1 MKKTLFAPMWL
12 LLVFTFCS
20 TARAT
25 AQTDPDKIVYEFKD
39 ASIPP
44 VYQRNY
50 TITVTPTSASIIVTS
65 DKELNN
71 ETVQLSKDQFRD
83 IIKVINKA
91 KLAKHSNGKDNGGCA
106 GGTRHTIH
114 LYKNN
119 APSFEGGVYR
129 CGGQDYGQLKGNYKA
144 VINKLKS
151 LFPQLKGSLK

>member
-1 MKKTLFAPMWL
+1 MKKTLFAPML
-12 LLVFTFCS
+12 LLLAFTFWS

-50 TITVTPTSASIIVTS
+50 IITVSPTSASIVVTS

-71 ETVQLSKDQFRD
+71 ETVQFSKDQFRD

-91 KLAKHSNGKDNGGCA
+91 KLAKSSNGKDNGGCA

-119 APSFEGGVYR
+119 TPSFEGVVYR
-129 CGGQDYGQLKGNYKA
+129 CGGRDYGSLQGNYKS
-144 VINKLKS
+144 VITKLKS
-151 LFPQLKGSLK
+151 LFPQLRDSLK